1 MIMMMM
7 MHDNDKGSN
16 SGGLWYDNNDDEDD
30 NGKVT
35 LHRVARS
42 QGSGGIVAPGPSP
55 GMTGVC
61 EWCPPSFFVYLLVVY
76 DRNKVELQNEMDRL
90 DGQ

>member
-1 MIMMMM
+1 MMMM
-7 MHDNDKGSN
+7 VIDNDDQGGN
-16 SGGLWYDNNDDEDD
+16 SDGLWDDNDDEQDD
-30 NGKVT
+30 DGSVT

-76 DRNKVELQNEMDRL
+76 DRHKVELQNEMDRL

>member
-1 MIMMMM
+1 MDLIGKMIIRMMM
-7 MHDNDKGSN
+7 DNDDQGSN
-16 SGGLWYDNNDDEDD
+16 SGGLWDDNDDKQDD
-30 NGKVT
+30 GSVA
-35 LHRVARS
+35 LHRVARR

-76 DRNKVELQNEMDRL
+76 DRHKVEL
-90 DGQ
+90 

>member
-7 MHDNDKGSN
+7 MHDNDEGSN

-30 NGKVT
+30 NGEVT

>member
-1 MIMMMM
+1 MVR
-7 MHDNDKGSN
+7 DDDEGSN
-16 SGGLWYDNNDDEDD
+16 SGGLCYDNIDYEDD
-30 NGKVT
+30 DGSVT
-35 LHRVARS
+35 LHRVARR

-61 EWCPPSFFVYLLVVY
+61 EWCPPSFFVFFLVVY
-76 DRNKVELQNEMDRL
+76 YRHKVELQNEMDRL

>member
-1 MIMMMM
+1 MVM
-7 MHDNDKGSN
+7 DNDDQGSI
-16 SGGLWYDNNDDEDD
+16 SGGLWDDNDDEQDD
-30 NGKVT
+30 GSVT

-76 DRNKVELQNEMDRL
+76 DRHKVELQNEMDRL

>member
-1 MIMMMM
+1 MVM
-7 MHDNDKGSN
+7 DNDDQGSN
-16 SGGLWYDNNDDEDD
+16 SGGLWDDNDDEQDD
-30 NGKVT
+30 GSVT

-76 DRNKVELQNEMDRL
+76 DRHKVELQNEMDRL